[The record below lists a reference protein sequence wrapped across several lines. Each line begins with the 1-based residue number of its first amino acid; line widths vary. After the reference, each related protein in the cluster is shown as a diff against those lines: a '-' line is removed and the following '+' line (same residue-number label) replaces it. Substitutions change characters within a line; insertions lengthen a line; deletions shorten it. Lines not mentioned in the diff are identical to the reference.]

1 MGIESI
7 MGVMGRINEIQ
18 EKMRSFKPEGLK
30 GLEFN
35 RVLEL
40 KTKSFGQ
47 GKVEGIEGEGKEVED
62 VRGGD
67 VRVEDMSR
75 KDMSRKDMSR
85 KDMSR
90 KDMSGKDMSGKD
102 MRGEI
107 LGVIREAS
115 REYGVSED
123 LIWSVIKAESN
134 FDPLAVSRAGAK
146 GLMQLMPGTAKE
158 LGVRDIFD
166 IRENIFGGVKYLK
179 GLLDRFEGD
188 IELSLASYNAG
199 MNRVMRAGGI
209 PEIRETKEYVERVI
223 RSYER
228 MRGSGGEVKGEGL
241 RG

>member
-1 MGIESI
+1 MGIESMI
-7 MGVMGRINEIQ
+7 GVMGRISEIQ

-30 GLEFN
+30 GLDFN
-35 RVLEL
+35 GVLEL
-40 KTKSFGQ
+40 KRKSFWLKDG
-47 GKVEGIEGEGKEVED
+47 GGIKGEGIKGEGIKGEGKD
-62 VRGGD
+62 VGMGGVGVKEKKGEGRGMKLGGVLEGVSGGRKRGGG
-67 VRVEDMSR
+67 S
-75 KDMSRKDMSR
+75 K
-85 KDMSR
+85 
-90 KDMSGKDMSGKD
+90 
-102 MRGEI
+102 GEI

-158 LGVRDIFD
+158 VGVRDIFD

-179 GLLDRFEGD
+179 GLLDRFGGD

-228 MRGSGGEVKGEGL
+228 LKG
-241 RG
+241 